1 MFDGWHCVTRL
12 RAKRVAGA
20 RQGECARRQRLR
32 RTLELSALTLLWLCL
47 FGRGWAAEREPIR
60 LWFWGAPPNLQ
71 EALRQALVEPFNAS
85 QSRYTLEVEYRN
97 TVDSDVRVSVMAGQ
111 GPDLIFTSG
120 PAYIARFAKAGMLEP
135 LNRYVSRYRWDE
147 RLLTQVTSS
156 CKLGGQVYC
165 VVPAVVT
172 DGMFYNKAVLKEH
185 GWSVPTRKDQLVE
198 IMNAAQKLGMYAS
211 VTGNKGWQPVNE
223 DYASL
228 FVNQVAGPMGFY
240 DVLTGATP
248 WDSAAMR
255 RAIEESARWFRAGYL
270 GGHDYFSLN
279 FDQALALLHSHRT
292 PFFFAPSFAYQW
304 ATNYFKGAEA
314 GDLGFAPFPNI
325 AADVPYPTY
334 DIGVGFTLSINAES
348 QVKDGAAAVLD
359 RIQSADFVRAISRGW
374 PGYWA
379 VPLRNFPNDPDA
391 DPIAATYYAATIQIM
406 QAIRQGR
413 FGFKIQTFCPPATTN
428 VFIDELES
436 VWLGKMTA
444 EALLKKAGQAFERE
458 KARQIV
464 VVPSRPTFS
473 R

>member
-1 MFDGWHCVTRL
+1 MITRTAS
-12 RAKRVAGA
+12 RAN
-20 RQGECARRQRLR
+20 LR
-32 RTLELSALTLLWLCL
+32 RILALSALAVLGAVTLV
-47 FGRGWAAEREPIR
+47 GPVRAAAREPIR

-71 EALRQALVEPFNAS
+71 EALRRALVEPFNAS

-97 TVDSDVRVSVMAGQ
+97 TVDSDVRVSVMAEQ

-120 PAYIARFAKAGMLEP
+120 PTYIARFAKAGMLEP
-135 LNRYVSRYRWDE
+135 LDRYAAQYGWDE
-147 RLLTQVTSS
+147 RLLTQVTSA
-156 CKLGGQVYC
+156 CNLGGKLYC

-185 GWSVPTRKDQLVE
+185 GWSVPTRKSQLID
-198 IMNAAQKLGMYAS
+198 IMKAAQRLGMYAS

-228 FVNQVAGPMGFY
+228 FVNQVAGPMRFY
-240 DVLTGATP
+240 AVLTGAADWNSP
-248 WDSAAMR
+248 AMR
-255 RAIEESARWFRAGYL
+255 NAIEESALWFRAGYL
-270 GGHDYFSLN
+270 GGKDYFSLN
-279 FDQALALLHSHRT
+279 FDQALALLHGHRT

-314 GDLGFAPFPNI
+314 GDLGFAPFPNL

-334 DIGVGFTLSINAES
+334 DIGVGFTLSINAAS
-348 QVKDGAAAVLD
+348 KVKDGAAAVLD
-359 RIQSADFVRAISRGW
+359 RMQTAEFVLAISRGW

-379 VPLRNFPNDPDA
+379 VPLREFPNDPDA
-391 DPIAATYYAATIQIM
+391 DPIAATYYAATLQIM
-406 QAIRQGR
+406 QAIRSGR

-444 EALLKKAGQAFERE
+444 AEMLQKAGRAFERE
-458 KARQIV
+458 KARQL
-464 VVPSRPTFS
+464 VVPPPRPHFQ
-473 R
+473 

>member
-1 MFDGWHCVTRL
+1 VTEPGVKRTA
-12 RAKRVAGA
+12 RARETQCA
-20 RQGECARRQRLR
+20 RQPHVRRALR
-32 RTLELSALTLLWLCL
+32 LSAFAVLWVCLL
-47 FGRGWAAEREPIR
+47 GRCWATEREPIR

-71 EALRQALVEPFNAS
+71 EALQRALVEPFNAS
-85 QSRYTLEVEYRN
+85 QTRYTLEVEYRN
-97 TVDSDVRVSVMAGQ
+97 TVDSDVRVSVIAGQ

-135 LNRYVSRYRWDE
+135 LTRYARQYRWDD

-156 CKLGGQVYC
+156 CNLGGQLYC
-165 VVPAVVT
+165 VVPSVVT
-172 DGMFYNKAVLKEH
+172 DGMFYNKAVLNEH
-185 GWSVPTRKDQLVE
+185 GWSVPTRKDQLVA
-198 IMNAAQKLGMYAS
+198 IMTAAQKLGMYAS

-228 FVNQVAGPMGFY
+228 FVNQVAGPMRFY
-240 DVLTGATP
+240 AVLTGAAR
-248 WDSAAMR
+248 WDSPAMQS
-255 RAIEESARWFRAGYL
+255 AIEESARWFRAGYL
-270 GGHDYFSLN
+270 GGQDYFSLN

-314 GDLGFAPFPNI
+314 GDLGFAPFPRM

-334 DIGVGFTLSINAES
+334 DIGVGFTLSINAAS
-348 QVKDGAAAVLD
+348 KVKDGAAAVLD

-406 QAIRQGR
+406 QAIEQGR

-444 EALLKKAGQAFERE
+444 EAMLQKAGRAFERE

-464 VVPSRPTFS
+464 VVPPRPTFS